1 MVSISDAD
9 LKWHDSKQRVDYE
22 DNYTNEDIN
31 FSIGDVVAHTVF
43 GSGVVVGI
51 KGNFLD
57 IAFKAPYGVKTLL
70 KNHKSIK
77 RMKH

>member
-22 DNYTNEDIN
+22 DNYTSEDIN
-31 FSIGDVVAHTVF
+31 FNIGDVLAHTAF

-51 KGNFLD
+51 KGNFLE
-57 IAFKAPYGVKTLL
+57 IACKAPYGVKTLL
-70 KNHKSIK
+70 
-77 RMKH
+77 